1 MKVGD
6 RVTVVKIPEDLPE
19 DNTSLL
25 RLFNGCLGKTF
36 DIAAFDGDLAELHVG
51 EAFGDAK
58 EKHRIWL
65 PREYLKLAKA

>member
-6 RVTVVKIPEDLPE
+6 KVKVVKIPEDLPE
-19 DNTSLL
+19 DNASLL
-25 RLFNGCLGKTF
+25 RLFKGSLGKKF
-36 DIAAFDGDLAELHVG
+36 DIVAFDGDLAELHVG

-65 PREYLKLAKA
+65 PLNYLKLANA